1 MLEQLLALS
10 GLIATVWISL
20 GVYIAA
26 KFYPNYNHRQQFC
39 SELGAAGSPTQTLSP
54 LINNYPLGF
63 IFCAFGGYLLAL
75 PENNWALTLSGVMI
89 IVHGLGTWV
98 AGFFPM
104 DKDPYTETPSNACQI
119 HSWPVF
125 LCCCL
130 CLSLRCWSHSHQR
143 QPSCRLGLDRYQYW
157 RCCSRD
163 ISFINW
169 RKSLKKKALSVC
181 TSDYRIG
188 CSFFGLAYYL
198 FNWYLHEKAV
208 LLKDKVTSH
217 KS

>member
-1 MLEQLLALS
+1 MLEQLFALS

-26 KFYPNYNHRQQFC
+26 KFYPNYNHRRQFC

-104 DKDPYTETPSNACQI
+104 DKDPYTETPSSACQI
-119 HSWPVF
+119 HSWAGF
-125 LCCCL
+125 FML
-130 CLSLRCWSHSHQR
+130 LSL
-143 QPSCRLGLDRYQYW
+143 
-157 RCCSRD
+157 
-163 ISFINW
+163 FIAPI
-169 RKSLKKKALSVC
+169 LIA
-181 TSDYRIG
+181 
-188 CSFFGLAYYL
+188 FAP
-198 FNWYLHEKAV
+198 EKTFLPTWFRAVSILAV
-208 LLKDKVTSH
+208 LLAGYFLYKLATVFNEKGAVGLYQRLSYWVQLIWL
-217 KS
+217 SLLSIQLALA

>member
-104 DKDPYTETPSNACQI
+104 DKDPYTETPSSACQI
-119 HSWPVF
+119 HSWAGF
-125 LCCCL
+125 FML
-130 CLSLRCWSHSHQR
+130 LSLFIAPLLVAFAPETAFLPTWF
-143 QPSCRLGLDRYQYW
+143 RL
-157 RCCSRD
+157 
-163 ISFINW
+163 ISV
-169 RKSLKKKALSVC
+169 L
-181 TSDYRIG
+181 
-188 CSFFGLAYYL
+188 
-198 FNWYLHEKAV
+198 AV
-208 LLKDKVTSH
+208 LFSGYFLYKLAKVFKEKGAVGLYQRLSYWVQLLWL
-217 KS
+217 SLLSIQLVLA